1 MNQADR
7 EYELKVLKMT
17 INTYL
22 DKTVLVTE
30 EGLKSLEANRDYV
43 VWDLATK
50 IYSQSGYK
58 VEFSIVRDE
67 VISRIR
73 VMKAQLEAEVTRRV
87 AEEKA
92 RQVEEEARLR
102 AQIPHILE
110 ELAGDKDKARVF
122 VRVRKIVSKELSVD
136 ENKVNLDSHLSNDLG
151 ADIYDLHQLLIAL
164 EEEFDAVLQNTIS
177 GVASKKSILLD
188 GYDRYRIC
196 QATQLPSWSA
206 GEGLV
211 AEKSVGDV
219 FQC

>member
-177 GVASKKSILLD
+177 GVAI
-188 GYDRYRIC
+188 
-196 QATQLPSWSA
+196 
-206 GEGLV
+206 
-211 AEKSVGDV
+211 
-219 FQC
+219 